1 MKTILNEELKKFN
14 LLTKYDSRL
23 TLSENTQIINE
34 QLKGFREF
42 IELNAKEAKKTLENI
57 GLKNFKTESGVVL
70 KNTDEI
76 LDAMKKGGSLTSKEV
91 GTIRKLIYNSNY
103 CSKELRGVIAIDVAK
118 ALVKEVGAG
127 HTDSQ
132 IIAALTNNGFTKDT
146 DLILQKYKA
155 LTPKVKPPKPNK
167 NTIVDALNTLK
178 SDVNIEKLLTY
189 TNNPTVTRNQLESFL
204 TAAIKKNKTYTDV
217 YDDLVKIIKSH
228 PEFDAKK
235 WAKTEAKL
243 NTAMKSGK
251 YWPLVA
257 VIILFGIGAG
267 WWKWDPIKKFAC
279 NLFGNPQWFC
289 GSEGNNLNSD
299 DGALN

>member
-70 KNTDEI
+70 RNTEEI
-76 LDAMKKGGSLTSKEV
+76 LDAMKRGGSLTSKEV

-103 CSKELRGVIAIDVAK
+103 CSKELRGIIAIDVAK

-132 IIAALTNNGFTKDT
+132 IIAALTQNGFTRDT
-146 DLILQKYKA
+146 DLILQKYKT

-167 NTIVDALNTLK
+167 NAIADALNILRT
-178 SDVNIEKLLTY
+178 DVNMEKLLSY
-189 TNNPTVTRNQLESFL
+189 TNNPQVARTQLESFL
-204 TAAIKKNKTYTDV
+204 TAAMKQNKTYTQV
-217 YDDLVKIIKSH
+217 ENDLIAIIKNR

-243 NTAMKSGK
+243 NTVMKAGK
-251 YWPLVA
+251 YWPIVA

-267 WWKWDPIKKFAC
+267 WWKWDTIKKFAC
-279 NLFGNPQWFC
+279 NIFGNPQWFC
-289 GSEGNNLNSD
+289 GSED
-299 DGALN
+299 DIIAPD